1 MSQEATIKTLIL
13 AAAEGASEG
22 VGELQQADIPVELE
36 EFEIKVTYAAE
47 TSIETKTSGSLSA
60 GLNLKFLTVKS
71 KVGHTRSTRQ
81 KATYGL
87 EVRFLFSGKEIEGDA
102 A

>member
-1 MSQEATIKTLIL
+1 MAQEVEIRSLIL

-22 VGELQQADIPVELE
+22 VEVLQDNDIAVELE

-47 TSIETKTSGSLSA
+47 TSIETSTSGSLNA
-60 GLNLKFLTVKS
+60 GIKMKILTLKA
-71 KVGHTRSTRQ
+71 KVGHTKTTRN

-87 EVRFLFSGKEIEGDA
+87 EVRFLFSGKQKEA
-102 A
+102 

>member
-1 MSQEATIKTLIL
+1 MPQEVVIKDLIL

-22 VGELQQADIPVELE
+22 VDVLQAADIPVELE

-47 TSIETKTSGSLSA
+47 TSVETTSSSSLNAGIKFKIVALKAKIGHTKTSR
-60 GLNLKFLTVKS
+60 N
-71 KVGHTRSTRQ
+71 

-87 EVRFLFSGKEIEGDA
+87 EVRFLFSGKETES
-102 A
+102 